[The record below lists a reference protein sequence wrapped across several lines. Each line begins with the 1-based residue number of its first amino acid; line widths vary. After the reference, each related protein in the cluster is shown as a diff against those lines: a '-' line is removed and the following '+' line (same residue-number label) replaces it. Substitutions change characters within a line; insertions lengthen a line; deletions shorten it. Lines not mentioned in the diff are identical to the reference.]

1 MGVVDELHREGKAKE
16 EKKIKI
22 WKGDETMIDER
33 AERGV
38 WTGRVETEQN
48 MERLANQQLRTIT
61 LRIMSLNSKKSTR
74 PS

>member
-48 MERLANQQLRTIT
+48 MER
-61 LRIMSLNSKKSTR
+61 
-74 PS
+74 